1 MFFYLKINRREKYTF
16 RNLQHWI
23 DIVEGIEGSDYCIL
37 CDNTILQKE
46 VLEQVRFTK
55 EPVAF
60 LESEKQ
66 SADLNEIVPN
76 ITNADWR
83 NAGYA
88 HLTTF
93 LDAEKKEYPCFWNI
107 DADDTHICLESGR
120 ARELLCE
127 AEAYARG
134 NQIDMMSL
142 DMWTTRTYGNHWSF
156 GITYSNNRADWMSV
170 MKRYCRDEELKARQI
185 RNVDG
190 YFSCLKTCTSLK
202 IETFYF
208 ENLRFIHYSNDFFKR
223 PDVSGF
229 FIWKEGELNL
239 PILSCCFGLEQLGRL
254 PIAKQVIKLDIGI
267 TDEESTEAL
276 LAYALPFERQ
286 LLEGRLAAL
295 KGV

>member
-93 LDAEKKEYPCFWNI
+93 SDAEAKGYPCFWNI
-107 DADDTHICLESGR
+107 DADDTYVHLPGTGEGARIAAQSGSLCKRES
-120 ARELLCE
+120 
-127 AEAYARG
+127 
-134 NQIDMMSL
+134 
-142 DMWTTRTYGNHWSF
+142 
-156 GITYSNNRADWMSV
+156 NR
-170 MKRYCRDEELKARQI
+170 Y
-185 RNVDG
+185 NVAGHVDN
-190 YFSCLKTCTSLK
+190 
-202 IETFYF
+202 
-208 ENLRFIHYSNDFFKR
+208 ENL
-223 PDVSGF
+223 
-229 FIWKEGELNL
+229 WKPLVVWDYL
-239 PILSCCFGLEQLGRL
+239 
-254 PIAKQVIKLDIGI
+254 
-267 TDEESTEAL
+267 
-276 LAYALPFERQ
+276 
-286 LLEGRLAAL
+286 
-295 KGV
+295 